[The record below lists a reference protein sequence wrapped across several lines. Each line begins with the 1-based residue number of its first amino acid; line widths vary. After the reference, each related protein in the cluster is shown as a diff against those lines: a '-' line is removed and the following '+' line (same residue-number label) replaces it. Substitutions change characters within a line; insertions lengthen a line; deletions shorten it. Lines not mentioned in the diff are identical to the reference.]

1 MNMATGPQ
9 GVADFLLVLVAAA
22 AVVLVAVYAVRLLIS
37 PREKDPEHIKRRV
50 LRDEATASPSQSA
63 ATVSVEVADRDTAS
77 NESHVIVYLDD
88 ASEPLLRY
96 RPPVRF
102 ELDTSRL
109 EDGKHRL
116 RIEAYDSTGQKGV
129 RTVPFVVRNGPGI
142 AINGISDNDVLE
154 GKIDVL
160 VNSYGGR
167 AETHW
172 EPSRAETPAPVPTWA
187 WVLFIVVVAFG
198 VYYGVR
204 QWNPPPEFAA
214 TPTYGSHALGT
225 MSLSDLASA
234 ATPGAGASQPSSS
247 GAAAPSTSGAAAP
260 APAGAAGAVGGDA
273 AMGASVYDNNC
284 AACHQASGKGLP
296 GVFPPLAANAVVI
309 DQDPATHIDIVL
321 HGLQG
326 KAIDGTKY
334 DSPMPAWA
342 GQLDD
347 AQIAAVINHER
358 RSWGNHAPEVSAQDV
373 AKLRAAK
380 K

>member
-1 MNMATGPQ
+1 MNMAAGLQ

-22 AVVLVAVYAVRLLIS
+22 VVLLVAVYTVRMLVS

-50 LRDEATASPSQSA
+50 LRDEATVSA
-63 ATVSVEVADRDTAS
+63 AGAAATASVEAADRDAAS

-88 ASEPLLRY
+88 ASDPLLRY

-109 EDGKHRL
+109 DDGKHRL
-116 RIEAYDSTGQKGV
+116 RIEAFDSTGQKGV
-129 RTVPFVVRNGPGI
+129 RIVPFVVRNGPGI

-160 VNSYGGR
+160 VNSYGGA

-214 TPTYGSHALGT
+214 TPTYGSLALGA

-234 ATPGAGASQPSSS
+234 AVPGAGASQASS
-247 GAAAPSTSGAAAP
+247 GAATP
-260 APAGAAGAVGGDA
+260 APATAAGATSSDA

-284 AACHQASGKGLP
+284 ASCHQASGKGLP
-296 GVFPPLAANAVVI
+296 GVFPPLAGNAVVV
-309 DQDPATHIDIVL
+309 DNDPATHIEIVL

-342 GQLDD
+342 AQLDD